1 MRSLGLT
8 ATERAAF
15 HDALRA
21 SHTRRTDLALTN
33 LDGDPLGDLSGRL
46 LDGQVV
52 VDMDAEVTRT
62 ASLSLLDPDR
72 TLNFDTDSP
81 DDGAMFLDRMLR
93 ITYRVRIDGGWV
105 DVPLFLGPVTK
116 LDRAGDVVEVEAQG
130 KEALAMGAA
139 WRPFTVSKGTPKVIA
154 IRRIMRERAGESRFS
169 LPDLKAKLPESVSL
183 GRYSVPWNAAQKI
196 ADGQDRQLFYPG
208 DGRLELRRWPER
220 PVWTFRDGDGG
231 DVVSGLTVGHSQERV
246 RNTVVVTGGK
256 PKGRKDRVR
265 AQAVAPA
272 GHALSP
278 QRLGRT
284 NGQGEFV
291 PRYLVERFED
301 DGIRSQSE
309 ARTKANRM
317 LRDLLREETDV
328 AFDALPIP
336 HLDPGDLVR
345 AEADGI
351 AAEFRLRA
359 FSIPLGSQGGVMSV
373 GYLRKTKI
381 RRGRIR

>member
-1 MRSLGLT
+1 MRTLGLT
-8 ATERAAF
+8 NAERTVY

-21 SHTRRTDLALTN
+21 SHTRRVDVELTN
-33 LDGDPLGDLSGRL
+33 LDGDTLAPLGGRL
-46 LDGQVV
+46 LDGQVL
-52 VDMDAEVTRT
+52 VDMDADVTRV
-62 ASLSLLDPDR
+62 ASLSLLDPDH

-130 KEALAMGAA
+130 KEALAMAAA
-139 WRPFTVSKGTPKVIA
+139 WRPFTVAKGTPKVVA
-154 IRRIMRERAGESRFS
+154 IRRIMRERAGESEFS
-169 LPDLKAKLPESVSL
+169 LPDLRAKLPESVSL
-183 GRYSVPWNAAQKI
+183 GRYSDPWAAARRI
-196 ADGQDRQLFYPG
+196 ASSMDRQLFYTG

-220 PVWTFRDGDGG
+220 PVWTFRGGTGG
-231 DVVSGLTVGHSQERV
+231 DVVSGVSVSHNAERV

-265 AQAVAPA
+265 AQAVAPP

-291 PRYLVERFED
+291 PRHLVERVED
-301 DGIRSQSE
+301 DAIRSRSE
-309 ARTKANRM
+309 ANTKARRM
-317 LRDLLREETDV
+317 LADLLREEVSVMFDV
-328 AFDALPIP
+328 LPIP
-336 HLDPGDLVR
+336 HLDAGDLVR

-351 AAEFRLRA
+351 AVDFRLRQ
-359 FSIPLGSQGGVMSV
+359 FSIPLGAGDAGMSV